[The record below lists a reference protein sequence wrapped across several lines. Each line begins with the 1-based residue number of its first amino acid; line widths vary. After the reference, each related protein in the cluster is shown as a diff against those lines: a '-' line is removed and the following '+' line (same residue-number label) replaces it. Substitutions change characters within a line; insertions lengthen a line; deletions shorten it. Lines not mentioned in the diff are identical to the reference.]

1 MQTQSEFRNNIHS
14 PRKWFKR
21 DNYRGPCS
29 DAASCRAPKLFQ
41 KLHSLIKSTSSWKLG
56 LLCIYKSE
64 DKWGSH
70 FLEWL
75 WKPVLTCGISHYMSS
90 EQPNV
95 WWAYCAPPPCLFS
108 ADLQSDAFRD
118 DTPTLPPS
126 SAPALNQ
133 PNLWELCTSETPE
146 RKHPDMA
153 HGIKCD
159 KTSQSLTVTA
169 DAKCGLKPAL
179 MKIITIFCMCW

>member
-75 WKPVLTCGISHYMSS
+75 WKPVLTCGISHYMWS

-95 WWAYCAPPPCLFS
+95 WWAYCAPPLVFFLQTFS
-108 ADLQSDAFRD
+108 QMHLET
-118 DTPTLPPS
+118 TPPRSHQAALRPS
-126 SAPALNQ
+126 T
-133 PNLWELCTSETPE
+133 NLTSENCAPLKPPRGNIQTW
-146 RKHPDMA
+146 RMASNVTKHP
-153 HGIKCD
+153 KVW
-159 KTSQSLTVTA
+159 Q
-169 DAKCGLKPAL
+169 
-179 MKIITIFCMCW
+179 